1 MKKFIKI
8 LIPFLLC
15 FSLMGCATEQQ
26 TQIAATTAPVWQFTT
41 ALCERTP
48 LEVSQVVTES
58 VSCLHDYTLTVG
70 QMRMVEGA
78 ELIVISGAG
87 LEDFMEDILD
97 GRQVLDASENI
108 SLLEMEGHHHEEEES
123 GHDHEHDPHI
133 WLSPANAQV
142 MAQNICDGL
151 SAQYPQYQEV
161 FESNLIEL
169 TEQLE
174 QLQRYGEEAL
184 ADLSCRELITFHDGF
199 GYLADAFDLEIL
211 EAIEEESGSEASA
224 KELIELI
231 GLVAE
236 HQLPAVFTEVNGS
249 ASAAGI
255 LCAETG
261 VKSCALDMAMAG
273 DDYFESMYYNFDT
286 LKEALK

>member
-41 ALCERTP
+41 ALCEGTP

-174 QLQRYGEEAL
+174 QLQRYGEKTL

-211 EAIEEESGSEASA
+211 EAIEEESGSETSA

-231 GLVAE
+231 GLVAG

-255 LCAETG
+255 LRAETG